1 MIGGIFSPEGRMR
14 RRSYLLTILIINL
27 LGTVLNAVIGG
38 STPGEAVIG
47 FIVMMLILWPL
58 YCAMS
63 RRLHDADRTS
73 TAALVALALAIGGSF
88 FVQASQTVE
97 AVQMRTLLTIGSV
110 LIVSSGAVSLF
121 ILLARPTVGANRYG
135 EDPRQPF
142 IETPIDG
149 PPPAAYDGV

>member
-1 MIGGIFSPEGRMR
+1 MLRLFSPEGRMR
-14 RRSYLLTILIINL
+14 RRTYLLTIIAINV
-27 LGTVLNAVIGG
+27 LGTLLNDFLGG
-38 STPGEAVIG
+38 STPAEAVVG
-47 FIVMMLILWPL
+47 FAAMMILLWPL

-73 TAALVALALAIGGSF
+73 TMALVTLALAIAGSF

-97 AVQMRTLLTIGSV
+97 TEQMRTMLTIGAL
-110 LIVSSGAVSLF
+110 LIVSSGIISLF
-121 ILLARPTVGANRYG
+121 ILLMMPTRGANRYG

-149 PPPAAYDGV
+149 PPPAAYDGA